1 MAFIKKTP
9 LEKLETK
16 IKNLVVDNRFVK
28 TSRTVKFGDE
38 KLFDY
43 NKYFVK
49 YGYKRCYIS
58 KVDPIASEDFKV
70 TILLNNDNLTI
81 LSSNITNPPQ
91 LAKTVIELFRN
102 SLAKHF
108 DTIVLGN
115 LENKIVDN
123 TVYITKE
130 LYNVISE
137 INKEEGKD
145 KNVRFLNRTIPF
157 LKTYYGIEPKKKQVE
172 RDYTLLLKELI
183 ASGTVN
189 QEDIISLTQKLD
201 AGNNSDIIIKQQV
214 HKQVEWLIDSLQF
227 IIDEPKLNRAKSKEL
242 GNKYF
247 GFLKTEINGPEH
259 LMEKIL
265 TKYGQYTLFGSP
277 VLLNTDKYVVNELGL
292 PRSQFDIILINHLSD
307 LEVVELKRPDIPI
320 LEYDE
325 GRNKFFASKELSVA
339 VSQAERYI
347 SAVYRDN
354 DEEYKIDNLKIR
366 DYLNREI
373 GGSMIVEIARPS
385 ALIVIGTYQSIATDY
400 SLLSEKI
407 KKKVTKENYEKNY
420 WMAYKEL
427 KGAYKNINI
436 TSYSELIETA
446 RTRMIINKIEN
457 EPEFDEV
464 QEQE

>member
-1 MAFIKKTP
+1 MAFKKKTP

-16 IKNLVVDNRFVK
+16 INNLVSDARFIK
-28 TSRTVKFGDE
+28 TARTVKFGED
-38 KLFDY
+38 KLFNY
-43 NKYFVK
+43 NKNAVK

-58 KVDPIASEDFKV
+58 KIVPIASDDFKV
-70 TILLNNDNLTI
+70 TILLNEENLSL

-91 LAKTVIELFRN
+91 IARTVLELFRK
-102 SLAKHF
+102 SLAKEF
-108 DTIVLGN
+108 DTLLLGN
-115 LENKIVDN
+115 SENKIVDK
-123 TVYITKE
+123 TVFITKE
-130 LYNVISE
+130 LYNVIGE

-145 KNVRFLNRTIPF
+145 RNVRFLNRTIPF
-157 LKTYYGIEPKKKQVE
+157 LKTYFGVDPKTTQID

-214 HKQVEWLIDSLQF
+214 HKQVEWLIESLQI

-265 TKYGQYTLFGSP
+265 TKYGQYTIFGSP
-277 VLLNTDKYVVNELGL
+277 VLLNTDKYVVNKLGL

-320 LEYDE
+320 LDYDE

-339 VSQAERYI
+339 ISQAERYI

-366 DYLNREI
+366 EYLNREI
-373 GGSMIVEIARPS
+373 GGSMTVEITRPS
-385 ALIVIGTYQSIATDY
+385 ALIVIGSYQSIAAEYDFV
-400 SLLSEKI
+400 SEKI

-436 TSYSELIETA
+436 TSYSELIESA

-457 EPEFDEV
+457 EPEINKGQDSA
-464 QEQE
+464 